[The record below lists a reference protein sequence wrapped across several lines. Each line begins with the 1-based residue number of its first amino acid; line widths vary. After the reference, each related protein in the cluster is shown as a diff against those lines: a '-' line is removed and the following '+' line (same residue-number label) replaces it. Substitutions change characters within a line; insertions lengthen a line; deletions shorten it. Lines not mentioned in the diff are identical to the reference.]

1 MSNYTGAVPD
11 TATRRS
17 EWLTQAACRAE
28 GVDPDAMFPDGNV
41 AAIAKAKRICRPCSV
56 WRQCL
61 LDALDTDDNQHG
73 IRGGMRPDERRALAR
88 KIAAGEAI
96 ALTLRNS
103 KARKPRRESLPRPK
117 TLAEAVARRTT
128 HKDGHALWTGSKG
141 LQFGG
146 RQYTSWQAAFIAGY
160 GREPVGAV
168 LRTCNE
174 QCVFYAHLTDA
185 VLRGDRAAAVAV

>member
-1 MSNYTGAVPD
+1 MSHYSGSIPD
-11 TATRRS
+11 THTRRTD
-17 EWLTQAACRAE
+17 WLEHAACK
-28 GVDPDAMFPDGNV
+28 GLNDAMYPDTNARG
-41 AAIAKAKRICRPCSV
+41 IAEAKRICRPCPV

-61 LDALDTDDNQHG
+61 LDALDTGDNQHG

-96 ALTLRNS
+96 ALTLRKNS
-103 KARKPRRESLPRPK
+103 KARKPRRESLRRPR
-117 TLAEAVARRTT
+117 TLAEAVARRTV
-128 HKDGHALWTGSKG
+128 HKGGHALWKG
-141 LQFGG
+141 TRALQFEG
-146 RQYTSWQAAFIAGY
+146 RQYTSWQAAFIAGH

-185 VLRGDRAAAVAV
+185 VIRGDRAAAVAV